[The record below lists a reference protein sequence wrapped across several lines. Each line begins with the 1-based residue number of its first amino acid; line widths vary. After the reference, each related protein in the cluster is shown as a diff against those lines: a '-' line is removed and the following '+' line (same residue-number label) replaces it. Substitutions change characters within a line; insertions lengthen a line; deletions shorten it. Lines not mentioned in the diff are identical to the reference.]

1 MSSVAPIDAKRYE
14 RKRHQVTADA
24 YKRIRDALYEKGPTN
39 AERSAILSLLQH
51 EINADMQKEIDDG
64 YNKLTRE

>member
-14 RKRHQVTADA
+14 RERHQVTADA
-24 YKRIRDALYEKGPTN
+24 YKRIRDALYENGPTN

-64 YNKLTRE
+64 YSKLTRE